1 MNIGNITLLRSKVQ
15 PQAKSTVFPLA
26 AFYAHLQNHDWYYCF
41 SEDRAAYRAGEVSE
55 QRLRK
60 LARDSGPVH
69 EWLWEEFS
77 KHKGTGPA
85 WNTPQHPMP
94 PAPADLAFRDMV
106 NIRIEMAK
114 AELVAKI
121 IASVKPFLP
130 SSIVQLDPVWRVM
143 QKVLYL
149 GAYAGQGKAPAI
161 IASHPKLAGAW
172 EQGQELVTAK
182 EHPTI

>member
-1 MNIGNITLLRSKVQ
+1 MNIGHITHHRAHTQ
-15 PQAKSTVFPLA
+15 TQTTQSTFPLA

-41 SEDRAAYRAGEVSE
+41 SEDRAAYRAGEESE

-77 KHKGTGPA
+77 KHKGTGQP
-85 WNTPQHPMP
+85 WNTQQHPMP
-94 PAPADLAFRDMV
+94 PAPADLTFKDMV
-106 NIRIEMAK
+106 NIRVEMAK
-114 AELVAKI
+114 AELIAKI
-121 IASVKPFLP
+121 ITSVKPFLP
-130 SSIVQLDPVWRVM
+130 AALAQLDPVWSVM

-149 GAYAGQGKAPAI
+149 GAYAGQGKPPAI

-172 EQGQELVTAK
+172 EQGQQLVLGK

>member
-1 MNIGNITLLRSKVQ
+1 MNIGHITHHRSQAQ
-15 PQAKSTVFPLA
+15 PQPTQAVFPLA
-26 AFYAHLQNHDWYYCF
+26 AFYAHLQSHDWYYCF
-41 SEDRAAYRAGEVSE
+41 SEDRSAYRAGEVSE
-55 QRLRK
+55 QRLQR

-77 KHKGTGPA
+77 KHKSTGRA
-85 WNTPQHPMP
+85 WNTTQHPMP
-94 PAPADLAFRDMV
+94 PAPAELTLRDMV

-121 IASVKPFLP
+121 ITSVKPFLQA
-130 SSIVQLDPVWRVM
+130 SIAERDPVWSVM

-149 GAYAGQGKAPAI
+149 GAYAGQGKPPAL
-161 IASHPKLAGAW
+161 IASHAKLAGAW
-172 EQGQELVTAK
+172 EQGQQLVSAK